1 MAPFAYIGARA
12 RLGEAC
18 RVFPGCYVGEDCE
31 LGKGCVLYPNA
42 VLMAGTRLGEACVLQ
57 PGAVLGAEGF
67 GFVRTP
73 EGIRKIPQI
82 GRVVAGDR
90 VEVGANSAV
99 DRAALSSTVLDDGTC
114 LDNLV
119 QVGHNVRLGK
129 DCLIVS
135 QVGISGSTHVGDNV
149 TMAGQAGVARTPCA
163 SATGS
168 PSAPSPASPRTSP
181 TGRPWGGRPAV
192 DYTTFMRTLA
202 LMPRFPELFK
212 RLSKLEKE
220 LEALRAT
227 TFSVRPRNKTRADK
241 TRPARSPSGA
251 PAPRNKGGSAFP
263 SFPSRPARFDRPARD
278 R

>member
-1 MAPFAYIGARA
+1 MCARPKASAKFRKSAGWSRATGWKWAPTA
-12 RLGEAC
+12 
-18 RVFPGCYVGEDCE
+18 P
-31 LGKGCVLYPNA
+31 
-42 VLMAGTRLGEACVLQ
+42 
-57 PGAVLGAEGF
+57 
-67 GFVRTP
+67 
-73 EGIRKIPQI
+73 
-82 GRVVAGDR
+82 
-90 VEVGANSAV
+90 V

-220 LEALRAT
+220 LEALRA
-227 TFSVRPRNKTRADK
+227 DDIQ
-241 TRPARSPSGA
+241 RPAA
-251 PAPRNKGGSAFP
+251 E
-263 SFPSRPARFDRPARD
+263 
-278 R
+278 